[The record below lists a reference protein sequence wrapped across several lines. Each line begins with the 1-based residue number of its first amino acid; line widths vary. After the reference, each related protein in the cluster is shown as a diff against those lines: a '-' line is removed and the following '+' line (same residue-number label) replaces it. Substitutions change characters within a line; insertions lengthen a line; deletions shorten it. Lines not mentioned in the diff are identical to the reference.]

1 MGIDI
6 SNKLMVGASYDEL
19 GEFFEKIIELGD
31 TDGHA
36 ACEDAS
42 DVIECYF
49 EYASPTYDSPHDEWF
64 IGFRLPNYSRVDEE
78 WWLEVKETAHQ
89 FELLTGVKPRI
100 RGGAHV
106 Y

>member
-6 SNKLMVGASYDEL
+6 SSRLMLGASYDEL

-31 TDGHA
+31 TDEHA
-36 ACEDAS
+36 GCEDAS

-64 IGFRLPNYSRVDEE
+64 IGFNLFNDHYINED
-78 WWLEVKETAHQ
+78 WWEDVWEKAKE

-100 RGGAHV
+100 HGCAHV
-106 Y
+106 W